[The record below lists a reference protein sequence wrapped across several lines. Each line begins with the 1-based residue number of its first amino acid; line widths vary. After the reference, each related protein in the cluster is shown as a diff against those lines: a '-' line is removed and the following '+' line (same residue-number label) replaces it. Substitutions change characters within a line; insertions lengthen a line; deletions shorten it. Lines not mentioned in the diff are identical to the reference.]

1 MSDRRWSLI
10 ARFMANSRGKN
21 NLSDIFDET
30 QDESMR
36 IDATWREDA
45 TSSPSLLA
53 DDATGSSRVKV
64 PLQAYEHME
73 REVLQLQEELKEK
86 EIALQERT
94 ELIEHL
100 ERKLQVLSHAR
111 SAEIRKLKRESS
123 VNKGSTGEE
132 KGMEAFSPR
141 PLKAGEPEAVTSS
154 LAGHYMR
161 NQVKLVSCD
170 PRDVNG
176 KRGAGEGK

>member
-1 MSDRRWSLI
+1 
-10 ARFMANSRGKN
+10 MANSRGKN

-111 SAEIRKLKRESS
+111 SAE
-123 VNKGSTGEE
+123 GEE

>member
-111 SAEIRKLKRESS
+111 SAE
-123 VNKGSTGEE
+123 GEE